1 MFELKNEP
9 KLFIGFKIDSLILR
23 ELRFLEESQKKY
35 VSASESMFL
44 SLAKRGKENFIGKVL
59 DEPLSTDRVDDVR
72 RNIVSILQK
81 LIPETRLPE
90 KMDILPLFEVA
101 EPVEDDGSVVGLR
114 GIEPRFDG

>member
-1 MFELKNEP
+1 MFELKNDP

-23 ELRFLEESQKKY
+23 ELRSLEESQQKY
-35 VSASESMFL
+35 VSASESVFL
-44 SLAKRGKENFIGKVL
+44 SLCKRGKENFVGKVL

-72 RNIVSILQK
+72 RNVLSILKK

-90 KMDILPLFEVA
+90 KMDILPWDERPEMA
-101 EPVEDDGSVVGLR
+101 EQGGSVVGLR